1 MIAVRTRLAPSPT
14 GTLHLGNARTF
25 LINWLAARRA
35 GGAIVLRI
43 EDIDRAR
50 CKREFVDRCLDDLRW
65 LGLTW
70 DEGPIFQSDRLDA
83 YEHAFARL
91 VARGAIYP
99 CVCTRK
105 EIAAAASAPHAD
117 DEGPSYP
124 GTCRD
129 RFADAADA
137 TRAAGRAPAWRF
149 RVEPGAVE
157 FDDVV
162 LGRIALDPSRSGGDF
177 VVRSF
182 DGTFA
187 YQLAVVVDDGAMGI
201 TDVVRGDDLVP
212 STPRQILLHRALGT
226 TPPRFAHVPL
236 VVGADGRRLSKRH
249 GDADL
254 GRLRAAGVE
263 AGLVLARLARASGI
277 DVEAERVT
285 ADELIARFDWS
296 RVPRER
302 VVLGGV

>member
-1 MIAVRTRLAPSPT
+1 MTALRTRLAPSPT

-25 LINWLAARRA
+25 LVNWLAARQA
-35 GGAIVLRI
+35 GGTVVLRI
-43 EDIDRAR
+43 EDIDRGR
-50 CKREFVDRCLDDLRW
+50 CRREYVERCLDDLRW
-65 LGLTW
+65 LGLSW
-70 DEGPIFQSDRLDA
+70 DEGPIFQSARLA
-83 YEHAFARL
+83 SYEQAFARL
-91 VARGAIYP
+91 VEAGAIYP

-105 EIAAAASAPHAD
+105 EIAAAASAPHAE

-129 RFADAADA
+129 RFATADDA
-137 TRAAGRAPAWRF
+137 TRAAGRRPAWRF
-149 RVEPGAVE
+149 RVAPGDVP
-157 FDDVV
+157 FDDLV
-162 LGRIALDPSRSGGDF
+162 LGRVALDPSRIGGDF

-212 STPRQILLHRALGT
+212 STPRQILLHRALSS

-236 VVGADGRRLSKRH
+236 VVDAEGRRLSKRN

-254 GRLRAAGVE
+254 GRMRAAGVD
-263 AGLVLARLARASGI
+263 AGSVLARLARACGI
-277 DVEAERVT
+277 EPVGDRVSATELVE
-285 ADELIARFDWS
+285 RFDWS

-302 VVLGGV
+302 FVLT

>member
-1 MIAVRTRLAPSPT
+1 MISPRTRLAPSPT

-25 LINWLAARRA
+25 LVNWLAARKA
-35 GGAIVLRI
+35 GGAVVLRI
-43 EDIDRAR
+43 EDIDRGR
-50 CKREFVDRCLDDLRW
+50 CRREYVERCLDDLRW

-70 DEGPIFQSDRLDA
+70 DEGPTFQSERFSL

-91 VARGAIYP
+91 AERGAIYP

-129 RFADAADA
+129 RFPDAAAA
-137 TRAAGRAPAWRF
+137 TRASGRPPAWRF
-149 RVEPGAVE
+149 RVAPGDVP

-162 LGRIALDPSRSGGDF
+162 QGRVALDPSRLGGDF

-201 TDVVRGDDLVP
+201 TEVVRGDDLVP
-212 STPRQILLHRALGT
+212 STPRQILLHRALGYA
-226 TPPRFAHVPL
+226 PPRFAHLPL
-236 VVGADGRRLSKRH
+236 VVDATGRRLSKRH

-254 GRLRAAGVE
+254 GHLRDAGVAAGS
-263 AGLVLARLARASGI
+263 VLARLARSCGI
-277 DVEAERVT
+277 DVATPQVS
-285 ADELIARFDWS
+285 ALELVERFDWT
-296 RVPRER
+296 RLPRER
-302 VVLGGV
+302 VVLD